1 MIEKSTKI
9 VATIGPVTETE
20 EVLEKLILAGAN
32 VARFNTKHNVPA
44 WHQNIIARVKT
55 VAKRLN
61 IPVATLLDLQGPE
74 IRIDLEI
81 DEFLVDI
88 DEEIIFTS
96 NQEIKGEK
104 IIYIDQIVIDSLS
117 QGNTIL
123 IDDGYCEFMVVDKK
137 DNQII
142 AKSLLK
148 SMVKKRKT
156 MNIPGV
162 AVDLPSL
169 IDRDYE
175 QLDGVINENVDY
187 IALSFVRDAFD
198 IKNLR
203 SEMKKRNLDS
213 DVVAKI
219 ETQKALD
226 NLDEIIDEADAIMV
240 ARGDLGIEVPY
251 EELIYWQKKIISLC
265 RLKGKPVITAT
276 QMLKSMCENLY
287 PTRAEVSDVTNA
299 IYDQTDAV
307 MLSEE
312 TTAGAY
318 PVQAV
323 TTQAKIASF
332 NEKNIDNNPIEIT
345 NNRPV
350 GSLAQ
355 AAFFILQN
363 TNQKI
368 NAIVCLTEFG
378 ETARLISRFRPH
390 LPIIAV
396 TNNKRVFGKLPLV
409 FGVKPLLIDF
419 SNEKKIS
426 SSVDVKKALIER
438 GVIDQAD
445 TILLL
450 SGSSWIDH
458 GMTNNLA
465 IL

>member
-44 WHQNIIARVKT
+44 WHQNIITRVKT

-61 IPVATLLDLQGPE
+61 TPVATLLDLQGPE
-74 IRIDLEI
+74 IRIDLEV

-88 DEEIIFTS
+88 DEEIAFTS

-117 QGNTIL
+117 PGNTIL

-187 IALSFVRDAFD
+187 IALSFVRNAFD